1 LRQFYI
7 LNLYLYNVLKTLQIK
22 LLPTCDQ
29 KDILFDTFRQ
39 FNEACDFVSKIAW
52 NNKIYNKTSLQKLV
66 YYDIRN
72 KFGLAAQL
80 TIRVIAKVVDT
91 YMVDR
96 SVFHEFREYGS
107 IVYDQRVMSFKSM
120 DEVSLNT
127 IKGRI
132 RIPITIGKY
141 GEMLFNRMSGQ
152 CDLVRKNKIFYLMV
166 SVDVPEQPVIE
177 PKNVIGVDMGIANIS
192 VDSTGKYYSGDKI
205 KEVREHN
212 LDLRSRLQSV
222 NTKSAKR
229 HIKKLSGKEHR
240 FATNTNHIISK
251 EIVNKAKGT
260 SSAIAIED
268 LTGIR
273 MRTTVKKGNRYI
285 HNSWAF
291 YQLRLF
297 IEYKAMEAG
306 IPLIVIDPHNTS
318 RECPNCHTISKKN
331 RPERSIFK
339 CISCGLEGEA
349 DYIASLNIRNRAV
362 ANQPIVAGYFFV
374 HCDSPVASSLL

>member
-1 LRQFYI
+1 M
-7 LNLYLYNVLKTLQIK
+7 LKTLQIK
-22 LLPTCDQ
+22 LLPDDNQ
-29 KDILFDTFRQ
+29 KNILLSTFKK
-39 FNEACDFVSKIAW
+39 FNEACNFVSKIAW
-52 NNKIYNKTSLQKLV
+52 DNKIYNKIFLQRLV

-72 KFGLAAQL
+72 KFGLSAQL

-91 YMVDR
+91 YLTDR

-141 GEMLFNRMSGQ
+141 GEIPFNRMRGQ
-152 CDLVRKNKIFYLMV
+152 CDLVRRHQLFYLMV

-192 VDSTGKYYSGDKI
+192 VDSTGKYYSGEKV

-229 HIKKLSGKEHR
+229 HLKKLSGKVTL
-240 FATNTNHIISK
+240 APYHI
-251 EIVNKAKGT
+251 KG
-260 SSAIAIED
+260 
-268 LTGIR
+268 
-273 MRTTVKKGNRYI
+273 YI
-285 HNSWAF
+285 
-291 YQLRLF
+291 
-297 IEYKAMEAG
+297 
-306 IPLIVIDPHNTS
+306 
-318 RECPNCHTISKKN
+318 
-331 RPERSIFK
+331 SIF
-339 CISCGLEGEA
+339 SNG
-349 DYIASLNIRNRAV
+349 YRYFYSSLNGVKA
-362 ANQPIVAGYFFV
+362 YFIHAFKTHYSLV
-374 HCDSPVASSLL
+374 IYNASIFTELMEY